1 MAPHSRAT
9 HVIRHQL
16 ASSLALLSHGNFH
29 RQRRESHFNWRASRH
44 SKPTCVILGAFSR
57 RLACPSFCGTN
68 PRHPWRDFTSNDASH
83 VTRNQLASS
92 LTRFH
97 VNWRVSRCSE
107 PTRVIL
113 GAPHVTRITWM
124 RHAAAREGMPGL
136 MTQFVTPHSSLS
148 NAPLSLDPGS
158 TENQNGSRKK
168 NMSQNAQTINSFVKE
183 HVHSH
188 FLLPELAFCLE
199 QLQYSCT

>member
-16 ASSLALLSHGNFH
+16 ASSLALHCHANFH
-29 RQRRESHFNWRASRH
+29 RQRREPHVNWRTSPC
-44 SKPTCVILGAFSR
+44 SK
-57 RLACPSFCGTN
+57 
-68 PRHPWRDFTSNDASH
+68 
-83 VTRNQLASS
+83 LASS

-97 VNWRVSRCSE
+97 VNWCVSRCSE

-113 GAPHVTRITWM
+113 GAAHVTRITWM
-124 RHAAAREGMPGL
+124 RCAAAREGMPGL

-148 NAPLSLDPGS
+148 NAPLSLDSGS